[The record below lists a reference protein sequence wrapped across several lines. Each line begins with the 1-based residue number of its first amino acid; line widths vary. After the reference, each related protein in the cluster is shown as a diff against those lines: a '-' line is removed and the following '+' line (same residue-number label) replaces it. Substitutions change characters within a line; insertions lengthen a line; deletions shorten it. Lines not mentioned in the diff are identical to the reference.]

1 MKPVP
6 KVAAGGIA
14 GTVSVL
20 VIFCAQQ
27 FGVEIPGDVGAAIGV
42 LVAFAASYIK
52 PE

>member
-14 GTVSVL
+14 GAVSVL
-20 VIFCAQQ
+20 VIFAAQQ

-42 LVAFAASYIK
+42 VVAFAASYLK
-52 PE
+52 PA